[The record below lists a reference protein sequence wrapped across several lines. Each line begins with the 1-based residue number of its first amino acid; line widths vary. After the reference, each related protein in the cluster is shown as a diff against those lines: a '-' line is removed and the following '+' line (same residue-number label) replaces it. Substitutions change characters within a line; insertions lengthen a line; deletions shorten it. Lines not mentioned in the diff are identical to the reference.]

1 MKHLDMTEAQRA
13 EFADRSLLA
22 LNSKGQEV
30 LHGLNFEESQFY
42 VDCTRDLPSGGA
54 ELDRYADLS
63 RRHEAARF
71 RIASVDDEST
81 GEDERPPKL
90 AGKF

>member
-1 MKHLDMTEAQRA
+1 MKQLDMPDTQRA
-13 EFADRSLLA
+13 GLSARSLLA
-22 LNSKGQEV
+22 INAKGQEV
-30 LHGLNFEESQFY
+30 LHGLSFDESQFF
-42 VDCTRDLPSGGA
+42 VDCARSMPSGAA

-71 RIASVDDEST
+71 KIATVDDESS
-81 GEDERPPKL
+81 GEEDGPPRL